1 MAEYYVTLRGDRV
14 AGPFET
20 RAAAKRRA
28 DEENTNEVGISY
40 RVERADGE

>member
-1 MAEYYVTLRGDRV
+1 MTLGDDRV

-20 RAAAKRRA
+20 RAAAKARA

-40 RVERADGE
+40 GVERVEEQE

>member
-1 MAEYYVTLRGDRV
+1 MAEYYVTIAGDRV

-28 DEENTNEVGISY
+28 ATETTNEVGLNYS
-40 RVERADGE
+40 VERAN